1 MARII
6 ENILV
11 KFDGFNEKGEI
22 LATPEDKTIFQT
34 LMSQN
39 VTFVPIVGNQ
49 LKIRLTKYNKDIN
62 PNTYIGKYAR
72 CVFRTKVYRFPK
84 AGTPEIVKSL
94 IIYLNHMD
102 IV

>member
-1 MARII
+1 MSQII
-6 ENILV
+6 ENVLV
-11 KFDGFNEKGEI
+11 KFDGFNEKGDI
-22 LATPEDKTIFQT
+22 LATPEDKSIFQK

-39 VTFVPIVGNQ
+39 VDFVPIVGNQ
-49 LKIRLTKYNKDIN
+49 LKIRLTRYNKDIN

-72 CVFRTKVYRFPK
+72 CILRTKVFRFPK
-84 AGTPEIVKSL
+84 QGTPEIIKSL